1 MILVPS
7 LLKKVCHFTPSA
19 SVFVNAYALSYFL
32 LVDWGPLF
40 FSSVNFFVPV
50 FNIFYL
56 SITRLTFS
64 FQKVLPVACA
74 LTADGDQIFYRT

>member
-1 MILVPS
+1 M
-7 LLKKVCHFTPSA
+7 
-19 SVFVNAYALSYFL
+19 LSH
-32 LVDWGPLF
+32 PLF
-40 FSSVNFFVPV
+40 FSSVNFLKLIFVPV